1 MARMVAT
8 KAALSVRIDALSD
21 ADTKSA
27 EDAPIAGIEHRVKLE
42 SRLRALE
49 QGMGIQ
55 SVRRSTVGSSM
66 NQTNGKPSM
75 NGNGATYN
83 PAADVLIPSQPSGS
97 KSGADDSMMQTDGDA
112 SLLKK
117 SKKEKKRKREA
128 GAEFAAEAAD
138 AEKAAPAED
147 VSCIASLLRISVTRL
162 LIAYAPIPY
171 SLTRLSE
178 SGGRRKPNLL
188 KPLKHLKRKQV
199 PKWEML
205 R

>member
-21 ADTKSA
+21 ADTKST

-55 SVRRSTVGSSM
+55 SVRRSVPGTSM
-66 NQTNGKPSM
+66 NQTNGKPSI

-83 PAADVLIPSQPSGS
+83 PAADALIPSQPSGS
-97 KSGADDSMMQTDGDA
+97 KVEAGDMTLQTDADA
-112 SLLKK
+112 SILKK

-128 GAEFAAEAAD
+128 GAEFAEEAAD

-147 VSCIASLLRISVTRL
+147 VSLLNPFSH
-162 LIAYAPIPY
+162 
-171 SLTRLSE
+171 LSD
-178 SGGRRKPNLL
+178 
-188 KPLKHLKRKQV
+188 
-199 PKWEML
+199 
-205 R
+205 

>member
-55 SVRRSTVGSSM
+55 SVRRSAVGSSM
-66 NQTNGKPSM
+66 NQRNGKPSM

-83 PAADVLIPSQPSGS
+83 PAADALIPSQPSGS
-97 KSGADDSMMQTDGDA
+97 KADTTKTEAADDSVMQTDGDA
-112 SLLKK
+112 SILKK
-117 SKKEKKRKREA
+117 SKKEKKRKRDA
-128 GAEFAAEAAD
+128 GAEFAEEAAD
-138 AEKAAPAED
+138 LEKAAPAED
-147 VSCIASLLRISVTRL
+147 VSLHSIMC
-162 LIAYAPIPY
+162 
-171 SLTRLSE
+171 
-178 SGGRRKPNLL
+178 
-188 KPLKHLKRKQV
+188 
-199 PKWEML
+199 
-205 R
+205 

>member
-55 SVRRSTVGSSM
+55 SVRRSATGTSM
-66 NQTNGKPSM
+66 NRTNGKPGM

-83 PAADVLIPSQPSGS
+83 PAADALIPSQPSGS
-97 KSGADDSMMQTDGDA
+97 KKEEDTGDDSVMQTDGDA

-117 SKKEKKRKREA
+117 SKKDKKRKREA
-128 GAEFAAEAAD
+128 GAEFAQEAED

-147 VSCIASLLRISVTRL
+147 VSLSFPC
-162 LIAYAPIPY
+162 
-171 SLTRLSE
+171 LTYYETWLMSYRAL
-178 SGGRRKPNLL
+178 PTA
-188 KPLKHLKRKQV
+188 
-199 PKWEML
+199 
-205 R
+205 

>member
-55 SVRRSTVGSSM
+55 SVRRSTVGTSM
-66 NQTNGKPSM
+66 NRQNGKPTM

-83 PAADVLIPSQPSGS
+83 PAADALIPSQPSSS
-97 KSGADDSMMQTDGDA
+97 KVEADDSVMETDADA
-112 SLLKK
+112 STLKK
-117 SKKEKKRKREA
+117 SKKDKKDKKRKREA
-128 GAEFAAEAAD
+128 GAEFAEEAAD
-138 AEKAAPAED
+138 LEKAAPAED
-147 VSCIASLLRISVTRL
+147 VSLTFYSCATAILMH
-162 LIAYAPIPY
+162 IPT
-171 SLTRLSE
+171 LA
-178 SGGRRKPNLL
+178 
-188 KPLKHLKRKQV
+188 
-199 PKWEML
+199 
-205 R
+205 